1 MSLRDIR
8 PLRRDC
14 RYLYPSSFRQR
25 RTVQSEIFLSMPAS
39 NLNRFTAN
47 DPSVSRNEPIALTML
62 RLSLSVSRR
71 GRSLLLSRRSFCVE
85 RMGNLACKY
94 TFDLE

>member
-14 RYLYPSSFRQR
+14 RYLYPSSFKQR
-25 RTVQSEIFLSMPAS
+25 PTVQSEILLSIPAS
-39 NLNRFTAN
+39 SQSFYTKIN

-62 RLSLSVSRR
+62 R
-71 GRSLLLSRRSFCVE
+71 
-85 RMGNLACKY
+85 
-94 TFDLE
+94 

>member
-25 RTVQSEIFLSMPAS
+25 RTVQSEISMPMSAS

-47 DPSVSRNEPIALTML
+47 D
-62 RLSLSVSRR
+62 
-71 GRSLLLSRRSFCVE
+71 LLSHV
-85 RMGNLACKY
+85 MNQ
-94 TFDLE
+94 